1 MSQTESIIS
10 GIRKQFAYYQML
22 GEKTMEQ
29 LEEPQLFIK
38 PSSES
43 NSIAIIVQHL
53 SGNMLSRWTDFRT
66 TDGEKEWRHREQE
79 FEPIKNNRAS
89 LMKAWHEGWDCLFKA
104 IDSLGDHELNEIIY
118 IRNQGHTI
126 LDALHRQLAHYPYH
140 VGQMVF
146 LGKILL
152 NEEFKSLS
160 IPKGKSTEYNHEK
173 FSHEKS
179 KTHFTDEYLKN
190 NHGKDA

>member
-1 MSQTESIIS
+1 
-10 GIRKQFAYYQML
+10 
-22 GEKTMEQ
+22 
-29 LEEPQLFIK
+29 
-38 PSSES
+38 
-43 NSIAIIVQHL
+43 
-53 SGNMLSRWTDFRT
+53 
-66 TDGEKEWRHREQE
+66 
-79 FEPIKNNRAS
+79 
-89 LMKAWHEGWDCLFKA
+89 
-104 IDSLGDHELNEIIY
+104 
-118 IRNQGHTI
+118 
-126 LDALHRQLAHYPYH
+126 
-140 VGQMVF
+140 MVF